1 MGPNLSPIKY
11 IYFEF
16 RNYQNHQS
24 LIVKK
29 GDFKDVTC
37 QEGQSLLFSTSL
49 KKLGQ

>member
-37 QEGQSLLFSTSL
+37 QDNLLKCVCVCL
-49 KKLGQ
+49 NVY